1 MAVYSDIITWSN
13 NKAPFIKDAI
23 RRILHCTVLTA
34 QDIQEIKELL
44 KKEHGFEGITL
55 VPSPATNADIPPII
69 TSTNQVRLK
78 QISSPHNISALYEST
93 TLNFSPDGLTIVYGK
108 NGSGKSSFSR
118 ILKKLCWSRDNGGVL
133 KKNVYTAS
141 TEVQSVSI
149 KYTKGDVETNFV
161 WQEGQ
166 TTDENLNS
174 VYIFDTKC
182 AGIYLNQDNPAEYK
196 PAGIE
201 VLERLL
207 QLYEKL
213 TRLINED
220 ISLLVKEKD
229 ELPEKY
235 RNTETYRWYQN
246 LETLNRADIEAKLSL
261 TTEQINHKLSL
272 ETSLKD
278 ANPAET
284 NKNLVHKLNRYN
296 SLLIKIKE
304 WDKLFDIENI
314 QNIATLIHNLLTKE
328 AANKIARESYEEGLV
343 FSIESQA
350 WKTLWEAAR
359 NYAISE
365 IHTGHPIGSKDGVEF
380 CMLCQQPL
388 STDAKTRLQKFESYI
403 QDTTSTALD
412 LAKGKLEQER
422 KRYDNIPNELIA
434 TELRNELIEDNPI
447 FDTAISGYIEQLI
460 NAKDNVLNHI
470 DNKNEDLSVC
480 ACTTHSLSAMV
491 LEEIEKINQHIKTNQ
506 EVLDNRSKIEK
517 EYLEL
522 DALNFLVQKQDSILK
537 YYDESL
543 IKKKYGE
550 CLSALNTRSISTK
563 MGELQETNAI
573 ASQQKIFLRYLNIMN
588 DKIAAKMELRKTRT
602 SSGVTYQKCGFNSIS
617 ENITEILSEG
627 EQKIVAIANF
637 LAECTIDNARNTI
650 IFDDPINSLDL
661 DYREA
666 VAKIITQLS
675 HDRQIVVF
683 THDLYFL
690 RLLKDTYKKVFSNEC
705 YVTCINTIGEYCG
718 VVSDEIPYL
727 AKNIQERIDT
737 IMAELDEIKRL
748 DITLV
753 DKKNSIINDLKDKM
767 RQLLER
773 TVEDVLVNKAI
784 SRFSKNISFKR
795 GDLANMILV
804 QKNDIDFLLGLYGKY
819 SEVIHDG
826 SIETTPNTLTENDIH
841 TDITNYKSWKDNF
854 IQNAKNWKKANGYE

>member
-93 TLNFSPDGLTIVYGK
+93 ALNFSLDGLTIVYGK
-108 NGSGKSSFSR
+108 NGSGKSSFSK
-118 ILKKLCWSRDNGGVL
+118 ILKKLCWSRDNGVIL

-149 KYTKGDVETNFV
+149 KYTKGNVETNFV

-166 TTDENLNS
+166 PTDENLNS

-213 TRLINED
+213 SCLINED
-220 ISLLVKEKD
+220 ASLLIKEKD

-246 LETLNRADIEAKLSL
+246 LETLNWADIEAKLSL

-296 SLLIKIKE
+296 SLFIKINE
-304 WDKLFDIENI
+304 WNKLFDIENL
-314 QNIATLIHNLLTKE
+314 QNIATLIHDLLTKE

-365 IHTGHPIGSKDGVEF
+365 IHTDHPIGSKDGVEF

-422 KRYDNIPNELIA
+422 KRYDNIPNELI
-434 TELRNELIEDNPI
+434 TKELINELVEDNPI
-447 FDTAISGYIEQLI
+447 FRTTISEYIEQLI
-460 NAKDNVLNHI
+460 NAKDNVLNLI
-470 DNKNEDLSVC
+470 DNKDEDITSC
-480 ACTTHSLSAMV
+480 AVTPSLSALL
-491 LEEIEKINQHIKTNQ
+491 LEEIKKISQRIKTNE
-506 EVLDNRSKIEK
+506 EVLANRSKIEK

-522 DALNFLVQKQDSILK
+522 EALNLLVQKRDSILK
-537 YYDESL
+537 YYDEYTL
-543 IKKKYGE
+543 KKKYGE

-563 MGELQETNAI
+563 MGELLETNAI
-573 ASQQKIFLRYLNIMN
+573 EAQQTLFLQYLNIMN
-588 DKIAAKMELRKTRT
+588 PQIAAKMGLKKTRT
-602 SSGVTYQKCGFNSIS
+602 TSGITYQKCGFNSIS
-617 ENITEILSEG
+617 ENITEVFSEG

-637 LAECTIDNARNTI
+637 LAESNVDNSNNTI
-650 IFDDPINSLDL
+650 VFDDPINSLDM

-666 VAKIITQLS
+666 VAKIIVHLS
-675 HDRQIVVF
+675 VNQQVIVF

-690 RLLKDTYKKVFSNEC
+690 RILKDAYKKEHSCEC
-705 YVTCINTIGEYCG
+705 YVTCLNSVENHCG
-718 VVSDEIPYL
+718 IVSDEIPYL
-727 AKNIQERIDT
+727 VKNVQERIDT
-737 IMAELDEIKRL
+737 IMSGLNEIKSL
-748 DITLV
+748 NITQI

-773 TVEDVLVNKAI
+773 TVEDILVNNAI

-795 GDLANMILV
+795 SDLANMILV
-804 QKNDIDFLLGLYGKY
+804 SKTDIDYLLGLYSKY

-826 SIETTPNTLTENDIH
+826 SPETVSKTLTETDIHNDI
-841 TDITNYKSWKDNF
+841 TSYKTWKDNF

>member
-23 RRILHCTVLTA
+23 RRILHCTILTA

-55 VPSPATNADIPPII
+55 VPSPATNADIPPIT

-93 TLNFSPDGLTIVYGK
+93 ALNFSLDGLTIVYGK
-108 NGSGKSSFSR
+108 NGSGKSSFSK
-118 ILKKLCWSRDNGGVL
+118 ILKKLCWSRDNGVVL
-133 KKNVYTAS
+133 KKNVYTIN
-141 TEVQSVSI
+141 TEAQSVSI

-166 TTDENLNS
+166 PTDKNLNS

-296 SLLIKIKE
+296 SLLIKINE
-304 WDKLFDIENI
+304 WNKLFDIENL
-314 QNIATLIHNLLTKE
+314 QNIATLIHDLLTKE

-365 IHTGHPIGSKDGVEF
+365 IHTDHPIGSKDGVEF

-403 QDTTSTALD
+403 QDTTSIALD

-422 KRYDNIPNELIA
+422 KRYVDIPNELI
-434 TELRNELIEDNPI
+434 TKELINELVEDNPI
-447 FDTAISGYIEQLI
+447 FRTTISEYIEQLI
-460 NAKDNVLNHI
+460 NAKDNVLNLI
-470 DNKNEDLSVC
+470 DNKDEDITSC
-480 ACTTHSLSAMV
+480 AVTPSLSALL
-491 LEEIEKINQHIKTNQ
+491 LEEIKKISQRIKTNE
-506 EVLDNRSKIEK
+506 EVLANRSKIEK

-522 DALNFLVQKQDSILK
+522 EALNLLVQKRDSILK
-537 YYDESL
+537 YYDEYTL
-543 IKKKYGE
+543 KKKYGE

-563 MGELQETNAI
+563 MGELLETNAI
-573 ASQQKIFLRYLNIMN
+573 EAQQTLFLEYLNIMN
-588 DKIAAKMELRKTRT
+588 PQIAAKMGLKKTRT
-602 SSGVTYQKCGFNSIS
+602 TSGITYQKCGFNSIS
-617 ENITEILSEG
+617 ENITEVFSEG

-637 LAECTIDNARNTI
+637 LAESNVDNSNNTI
-650 IFDDPINSLDL
+650 VFDDPINSLDM

-666 VAKIITQLS
+666 VAKIIVQLS
-675 HDRQIVVF
+675 LDQQIIVF

-690 RLLKDTYKKVFSNEC
+690 RVLKDAYKKEHSHEC
-705 YVTCINTIGEYCG
+705 YVTCLNSVENQCG
-718 VVSDEIPYL
+718 IVSDEIPYL
-727 AKNIQERIDT
+727 AKNVQERIDT
-737 IMAELDEIKRL
+737 IMIGLNEVKRL
-748 DITLV
+748 DITQI
-753 DKKNSIINDLKDKM
+753 DKKAGIINDLKDKM

-773 TVEDVLVNKAI
+773 TVEDILVNNAI

-795 GDLANMILV
+795 SDLANMILV
-804 QKNDIDFLLGLYGKY
+804 SKADIDYLLGLYSKY

-826 SIETTPNTLTENDIH
+826 SPETVSKTLTESDIH
-841 TDITNYKSWKDNF
+841 TDITEYQTWKNDF
-854 IQNAKNWKKANGYE
+854 VQRVKTWKKNNGYE

>member
-93 TLNFSPDGLTIVYGK
+93 ALNFSLDGLTIVYGK
-108 NGSGKSSFSR
+108 NGSGKSSFSK
-118 ILKKLCWSRDNGGVL
+118 ILKKLCWSRDNGVVL

-166 TTDENLNS
+166 PTDENLNS

-213 TRLINED
+213 SCLINED
-220 ISLLVKEKD
+220 ASLLVKEKD

-246 LETLNRADIEAKLSL
+246 LETLNRDDIEAKLSL

-296 SLLIKIKE
+296 SLLIKINE
-304 WDKLFDIENI
+304 WNKLFDIENL
-314 QNIATLIHNLLTKE
+314 QNIATLIHDLLTKE

-365 IHTGHPIGSKDGVEF
+365 IHTDHPIGSKDGVEF

-422 KRYDNIPNELIA
+422 KRYDNIPNELI
-434 TELRNELIEDNPI
+434 TKELINELVEDNPI
-447 FDTAISGYIEQLI
+447 FRTTISEYIEQLI
-460 NAKDNVLNHI
+460 NAKDNVLNLI
-470 DNKNEDLSVC
+470 DNKDEDITSC
-480 ACTTHSLSAMV
+480 AVTPSLSALL
-491 LEEIEKINQHIKTNQ
+491 LEEIKKISQRIKTNE
-506 EVLDNRSKIEK
+506 EVLANRSKIEK

-522 DALNFLVQKQDSILK
+522 EALNLLVQKRDSILK
-537 YYDESL
+537 YYDEYTL
-543 IKKKYGE
+543 KKKYGE

-563 MGELQETNAI
+563 MGELLETNAI
-573 ASQQKIFLRYLNIMN
+573 EAQQTLFLQYLNIMN
-588 DKIAAKMELRKTRT
+588 PQIAAKMGLKKTRT
-602 SSGVTYQKCGFNSIS
+602 TSGITYQKCGFNSIS
-617 ENITEILSEG
+617 ENITEVFSEG

-637 LAECTIDNARNTI
+637 LAESNVDNSNNTI
-650 IFDDPINSLDL
+650 VFDDPINSLDM

-666 VAKIITQLS
+666 VAKIIVHLS
-675 HDRQIVVF
+675 VNQQVIVF

-690 RLLKDTYKKVFSNEC
+690 RILKDAYKKEHSCEC
-705 YVTCINTIGEYCG
+705 YVTCLNSVENHCG
-718 VVSDEIPYL
+718 IVSDEIPYL
-727 AKNIQERIDT
+727 VKNVQERIDT
-737 IMAELDEIKRL
+737 IMSGLNEIKSL
-748 DITLV
+748 NITQI

-773 TVEDVLVNKAI
+773 TVEDILVNNAI

>member
-23 RRILHCTVLTA
+23 RRILHCTILTA

-69 TSTNQVRLK
+69 TSTNQVRLM

-108 NGSGKSSFSR
+108 NGSGKSSFSK
-118 ILKKLCWSRDNGGVL
+118 ILKKLCWSRDNEVIL

-166 TTDENLNS
+166 PTDENLNS

-182 AGIYLNQDNPAEYK
+182 AGIYLNHDNPAEYK

-235 RNTETYRWYQN
+235 RNTETYRWYQS

-296 SLLIKIKE
+296 SLLIKINE
-304 WDKLFDIENI
+304 WNKLFDIENL
-314 QNIATLIHNLLTKE
+314 QNIATLIHDLLTKE

-365 IHTGHPIGSKDGVEF
+365 THTDHPIGSKDGVEF

-422 KRYDNIPNELIA
+422 KIYDSIPDELIA
-434 TELRNELIEDNPI
+434 TELRNELIEDDPI
-447 FDTAISGYIEQLI
+447 FDTTISEYIEQLV

-470 DNKNEDLSVC
+470 DNKNEDLFVC

-491 LEEIEKINQHIKTNQ
+491 LEEIEKN
-506 EVLDNRSKIEK
+506 
-517 EYLEL
+517 
-522 DALNFLVQKQDSILK
+522 
-537 YYDESL
+537 
-543 IKKKYGE
+543 
-550 CLSALNTRSISTK
+550 
-563 MGELQETNAI
+563 
-573 ASQQKIFLRYLNIMN
+573 
-588 DKIAAKMELRKTRT
+588 
-602 SSGVTYQKCGFNSIS
+602 
-617 ENITEILSEG
+617 
-627 EQKIVAIANF
+627 
-637 LAECTIDNARNTI
+637 
-650 IFDDPINSLDL
+650 
-661 DYREA
+661 
-666 VAKIITQLS
+666 
-675 HDRQIVVF
+675 
-683 THDLYFL
+683 
-690 RLLKDTYKKVFSNEC
+690 
-705 YVTCINTIGEYCG
+705 
-718 VVSDEIPYL
+718 
-727 AKNIQERIDT
+727 
-737 IMAELDEIKRL
+737 
-748 DITLV
+748 
-753 DKKNSIINDLKDKM
+753 
-767 RQLLER
+767 
-773 TVEDVLVNKAI
+773 
-784 SRFSKNISFKR
+784 
-795 GDLANMILV
+795 
-804 QKNDIDFLLGLYGKY
+804 
-819 SEVIHDG
+819 
-826 SIETTPNTLTENDIH
+826 
-841 TDITNYKSWKDNF
+841 
-854 IQNAKNWKKANGYE
+854 

>member
-93 TLNFSPDGLTIVYGK
+93 ALNFSLDGLTIVYGK
-108 NGSGKSSFSR
+108 NGSGKSSFSK
-118 ILKKLCWSRDNGGVL
+118 ILKKLCWSRDNGVVL

-166 TTDENLNS
+166 PTDENLNS

-213 TRLINED
+213 SCLINED
-220 ISLLVKEKD
+220 ASLLVKEKD

-246 LETLNRADIEAKLSL
+246 LETLNRDDIEAKLSL

-296 SLLIKIKE
+296 SLLIKINE
-304 WDKLFDIENI
+304 WNKLFDIENL
-314 QNIATLIHNLLTKE
+314 QNIATLIHDLLTKE

-365 IHTGHPIGSKDGVEF
+365 IHTDHPIGSKDGVEF

-422 KRYDNIPNELIA
+422 KRYDNIPNELI
-434 TELRNELIEDNPI
+434 TKELINELVEDNPI
-447 FDTAISGYIEQLI
+447 FRTTISEYIEQLI
-460 NAKDNVLNHI
+460 NAKDNVLNLI
-470 DNKNEDLSVC
+470 DNKDEDITSC
-480 ACTTHSLSAMV
+480 AVTPSLSALL
-491 LEEIEKINQHIKTNQ
+491 LEEIKKISQRIKTNE
-506 EVLDNRSKIEK
+506 EVLANRSKIEK

-522 DALNFLVQKQDSILK
+522 EALNLLVQKRDSILK
-537 YYDESL
+537 YYDEYTL
-543 IKKKYGE
+543 KKKYGE

-563 MGELQETNAI
+563 MGELLETNAI
-573 ASQQKIFLRYLNIMN
+573 EAQQTLFLQYLNIMN
-588 DKIAAKMELRKTRT
+588 PQIAAKMGLKKTRT
-602 SSGVTYQKCGFNSIS
+602 TSGITYQKCGFNSIS
-617 ENITEILSEG
+617 ENITEVFSEG

-637 LAECTIDNARNTI
+637 LAESNVDNSNNTI
-650 IFDDPINSLDL
+650 VFDDPINSLDM

-666 VAKIITQLS
+666 VAKIIVHLS
-675 HDRQIVVF
+675 VNQQVIVF

-690 RLLKDTYKKVFSNEC
+690 RILKDAYKKEHSCEC
-705 YVTCINTIGEYCG
+705 YVTCLNSVENHCG
-718 VVSDEIPYL
+718 IVSDEIPYL
-727 AKNIQERIDT
+727 VKNVQERIDT
-737 IMAELDEIKRL
+737 IMSGLNEIKSL
-748 DITLV
+748 NITQI

-773 TVEDVLVNKAI
+773 TVEDILVNNAI

-795 GDLANMILV
+795 SDLANMILV
-804 QKNDIDFLLGLYGKY
+804 SKTDIDYLLGLYSKY

-826 SIETTPNTLTENDIH
+826 SPETVSKTLTETDIHNDI
-841 TDITNYKSWKDNF
+841 TSYKTWKDDF
-854 IQNAKNWKKANGYE
+854 VQNAKNWKKANGYE

>member
-23 RRILHCTVLTA
+23 RRILHCTVLTS

-93 TLNFSPDGLTIVYGK
+93 ALNFSLDGLTIVYGK
-108 NGSGKSSFSR
+108 NGSGKSSFSK
-118 ILKKLCWSRDNGGVL
+118 ILKKLCWSRDNGVVL

-166 TTDENLNS
+166 PTDENLNS

-213 TRLINED
+213 SCLINED
-220 ISLLVKEKD
+220 ASLLVKEKD

-246 LETLNRADIEAKLSL
+246 LETLNRDDIEAKLSL

-296 SLLIKIKE
+296 SLLIKINE
-304 WDKLFDIENI
+304 WNKLFDIENL
-314 QNIATLIHNLLTKE
+314 QNIATLIHDLLTKE

-365 IHTGHPIGSKDGVEF
+365 IHTDHPIGSKDGVEF

-422 KRYDNIPNELIA
+422 KRYDNIPNELI
-434 TELRNELIEDNPI
+434 TKELINELVEDNPI
-447 FDTAISGYIEQLI
+447 FRTTISEYIEQLI
-460 NAKDNVLNHI
+460 NAKDNVLNLI
-470 DNKNEDLSVC
+470 DNKDEDITSC
-480 ACTTHSLSAMV
+480 AVTPSLSALL
-491 LEEIEKINQHIKTNQ
+491 LEEIKKISQRIKTNE
-506 EVLDNRSKIEK
+506 EVLANRSKIEK

-522 DALNFLVQKQDSILK
+522 EALNLLVQKRDSILK
-537 YYDESL
+537 YYDEYTL
-543 IKKKYGE
+543 KKKYGE

-563 MGELQETNAI
+563 MGELLETNAI
-573 ASQQKIFLRYLNIMN
+573 EAQQTLFLQYLNIMN
-588 DKIAAKMELRKTRT
+588 PQIAAKMGLKKTRT
-602 SSGVTYQKCGFNSIS
+602 TSGITYQKCGFNSIS
-617 ENITEILSEG
+617 ENITEVFSEG

-637 LAECTIDNARNTI
+637 LAESNVDNSNNTI
-650 IFDDPINSLDL
+650 VFDDPINSLDM

-666 VAKIITQLS
+666 VAKIIVHLS
-675 HDRQIVVF
+675 VNQQVIVF

-690 RLLKDTYKKVFSNEC
+690 RILKDAYKKEHSCEC
-705 YVTCINTIGEYCG
+705 YVTCLNSVENHCG
-718 VVSDEIPYL
+718 IVSDEIPYL
-727 AKNIQERIDT
+727 VKNVQERIDT
-737 IMAELDEIKRL
+737 IMSGLNEIKSL
-748 DITLV
+748 NITQI

-773 TVEDVLVNKAI
+773 TVEDILVNNAI